1 MNRLS
6 RIRFARYN
14 AAAINGAPA
23 GGRLAAQPLLLKDQ
37 VDGGVL
43 QISGTTTIAAS
54 GAPVSRRVRLFDL
67 YSGRLLR
74 QTVSDAAGRYAFTHL
89 RPGQYF
95 VLAHD
100 HTGQF
105 NAVVAD
111 RVQAA

>member
-6 RIRFARYN
+6 RLRFARYN
-14 AAAINGAPA
+14 GAALVGAPE
-23 GGRLAAQPLLLKDQ
+23 GGRLTAQPLMLKDQ
-37 VDGGVL
+37 VDGGIL
-43 QISGTTTIAAS
+43 QISGTTTIAAT

-67 YSGRLLR
+67 YSGRLVR
-74 QTVSDAAGRYAFTHL
+74 QTVSDAAGCYAFTSL
-89 RPGQYF
+89 RPGEYF